1 MRIAL
6 VSAYDLAVPG
16 GVQAQVVGLARTLG
30 AAGDEVVVVAPGTTR
45 PPDCDDLA
53 VVPVGRTYSV
63 RANGSFAPVAPTPA
77 AMCRTRRAIRAAAV
91 EVVHVHEPLVPGP
104 ALAAATWAEV
114 PTVAT
119 FHRAR
124 ASVAYIAYGHAL
136 RHVVRHLADRVAVS
150 EVARSTL
157 WRAVGPCAVGILANA
172 VDLARFATVTPAPTE
187 VPTVLFVGRI
197 EKRKGLEVLLEA
209 FSGLAGDLRL
219 QIAGDGP
226 EAGPLRR
233 HFADEPRLEWLGQVT
248 GDELVRHI
256 AAAEV
261 LVAPALG
268 GESFGVVLLEAMAA
282 GTAVV
287 ASDIP
292 GYRLAGDAAVA
303 WCPPGDAVALRHEL
317 TVLLGDPAARAQL
330 AAAGRLVADR
340 HSFAD
345 LAAAYRQRY
354 LRALAQ
360 ASTPPRRPA
369 SR

>member
-16 GVQAQVVGLARTLG
+16 GVQAQVVGLARALA
-30 AAGDEVVVVAPGTTR
+30 AAGDEVVVVAPGTAP
-45 PPDCDDLA
+45 PPDIDDLA
-53 VVPVGRTYSV
+53 VVTVGRTYAV

-77 AMCRTRRAIRAAAV
+77 AVRRTRRAIRAAAV
-91 EVVHVHEPLVPGP
+91 EIVHVHEPLVPGP
-104 ALAAATWAEV
+104 ALAAATWAKT

-124 ASVAYIAYGHAL
+124 ASRTYILYGHAL
-136 RHVVRHLADRVAVS
+136 RRVVGHLADRVAVS

-172 VDLARFATVTPAPTE
+172 VDLTHFAEVTPAPTE
-187 VPTVLFVGRI
+187 APTVLFVGRI
-197 EKRKGLEVLLEA
+197 EKRKGLAVLLEA
-209 FSGLAGDLRL
+209 FRGLSGDLRL
-219 QIAGDGP
+219 QIVGDGP
-226 EAGPLRR
+226 EARSLRHR
-233 HFADEPRLEWLGQVT
+233 FADEPRLEWLGQVS
-248 GDELVRHI
+248 GDELARRL

-282 GTAVV
+282 GTAVL

-292 GYRLAGDAAVA
+292 GYRLAGEAAAA
-303 WCPPGDAVALRHEL
+303 WFPPGDAVALSREL
-317 TVLLGDPAARAQL
+317 SELLGDPAARARL
-330 AAAGRLVADR
+330 VAAGRLVARR

-354 LRALAQ
+354 ARAVAQ
-360 ASTPPRRPA
+360 ADKAPRGSA
-369 SR
+369 SG